1 MSQTVA
7 DLVRH
12 AGVVLTAAGIEDAPR
27 EARSLVALA
36 LETRADRITLIAR
49 DPAPAAAAQ
58 RLERLLERRTVARVP
73 LSHLTGWRDFYH
85 HRFEVSAA
93 VLDPR
98 SDTETLVETALEQ
111 TFDHVLDL
119 GTGSGCILLSLLAAR
134 DGAAGVGTDI
144 SPEAL
149 AVADRNARRLEVAE
163 RCMLLRSDWYEAV
176 EGRFDLIV
184 SNPPYIA
191 TTEMDG
197 LSPELSHEPRV
208 ALTDEADGLSAYR
221 VIVPGA
227 PAHLRPGGRLLVEIG
242 WTQAAEVTRLFEQV
256 GFRETFVRQDI
267 EGRDRVVGGVWPG

>member
-1 MSQTVA
+1 VSQTVA

-36 LETRADRITLIAR
+36 LETRADRISLMAR
-49 DPAPAAAAQ
+49 DAAPADAAA
-58 RLERLLERRTVARVP
+58 RLESLLERRTVARIP
-73 LSHLTGWRDFYH
+73 LSHLTGWRAFYH
-85 HRFEVSAA
+85 HRFEVSDA

-98 SDTETLVETALEQ
+98 SDTETLVEAALEQ
-111 TFDHVLDL
+111 PFSHLLDL

-134 DGAAGVGTDI
+134 AGAAGVGTDI
-144 SPEAL
+144 SPGAL

-163 RCMLLRSDWYEAV
+163 RCMFLRSDWYEAV

-191 TTEMDG
+191 ATEMED
-197 LSPELSHEPRV
+197 LAPELSHEPRG
-208 ALTDEADGLSAYR
+208 ALTDGADGMSAYR
-221 VIVPGA
+221 LIVPGA

-242 WTQAAEVTRLFEQV
+242 WTQAAEVTRLFDRA
-256 GFRETFVRQDI
+256 GFRETFVRRDI
-267 EGRDRVVGGVWPG
+267 EGRDRVVGGVLPG